1 MMFKC
6 RIHAVILI
14 AHRLT
19 VEASIDYA
27 LMLQAENMGVHPFY
41 LMFPVTVSASMAFM
55 LPVATPP
62 NAIVFAYG
70 NTRIIDMVR
79 RRRRRRPIASRS
91 DVSCDVAK
99 RYIQSFERV
108 VFRGR
113 AA

>member
-1 MMFKC
+1 MMCKC
-6 RIHAVILI
+6 RIHALILI
-14 AHRLT
+14 ANKLIA
-19 VEASIDYA
+19 EASIDA